1 MGGVL
6 GVGWACVDLRF
17 HLAVWPPAGSR
28 TPVVGY
34 REALGGPAAVA
45 TLTVAALGGR
55 ATLFARRGEDPWGT
69 WLAGRLEAAGVH
81 TRMVVGGRT
90 PVSAVLV
97 TPDGERFIF
106 PYRGEL
112 PAHLPENWP
121 REVEEADVV
130 LSDTRWPEGARA
142 VFTRA
147 RSAGKPCV
155 LDLDSGEEE
164 ALGLARL
171 ATHVIASEEAE
182 KALGGLEALGALF
195 PEAFVAV
202 TRGRWGVAWAE
213 GSLPA
218 LPVEAKDTTG
228 AGDVFHGAFAWA
240 LAEGWDE
247 VGALRLANAVAGL
260 YVAQGRVPPWEEV
273 KPWIAK

>member
-1 MGGVL
+1 
-6 GVGWACVDLRF
+6 
-17 HLAVWPPAGSR
+17 
-28 TPVVGY
+28 VVGY